1 MFYGTLTEYV
11 FVLIAMTFHA
21 CAWCKN
27 TQNAFKNWDF
37 HFTEGKSKAQE
48 WEWIYSGHKA
58 DLETTRCGLA
68 DPHGFV
74 PWFTLAVLCTLVHST
89 EGSSRNNPG
98 QAKWPSRC
106 STLSPL
112 SLEKFFLNHQPSCSF
127 SGIGF
132 LSAEHPMCWRMS
144 EHGLPLC
151 RWQILRLTSVG
162 GCRVRCTQPTHCQKV
177 VLAFAHAPGY
187 FTECHHLVMKRS
199 PVTTAHEHRN
209 SLCP

>member
-1 MFYGTLTEYV
+1 MLVLGVKTLRMLLRIGIFILQKEKARHGNGNGYILVIRQTWKQHAADSLTLTDLSPGSLWLY
-11 FVLIAMTFHA
+11 FAPWCT
-21 CAWCKN
+21 AW
-27 TQNAFKNWDF
+27 
-37 HFTEGKSKAQE
+37 G
-48 WEWIYSGHKA
+48 
-58 DLETTRCGLA
+58 
-68 DPHGFV
+68 
-74 PWFTLAVLCTLVHST
+74 
-89 EGSSRNNPG
+89 GSSRNNPG

-144 EHGLPLC
+144 EHGLLLC

-162 GCRVRCTQPTHCQKV
+162 GCRVRCTQPTHCQEV